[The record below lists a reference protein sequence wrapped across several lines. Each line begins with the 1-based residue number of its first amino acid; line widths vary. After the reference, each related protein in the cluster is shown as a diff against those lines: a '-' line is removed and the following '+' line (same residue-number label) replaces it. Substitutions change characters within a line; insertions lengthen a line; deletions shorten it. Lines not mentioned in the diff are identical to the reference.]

1 MRARNWAEERKA
13 RELRK
18 LLAEIDPHPVSTPPP
33 PTPPPTP
40 SPTPSPA
47 MSLWER
53 PEYRPEQM
61 TSGRPGA
68 NNHQHIKSKGF

>member
-18 LLAEIDPHPVSTPPP
+18 LLAEVDPHPVSTPPP
-33 PTPPPTP
+33 PTP
-40 SPTPSPA
+40 SPA

-53 PEYRPEQM
+53 PIYKPEQM
-61 TSGRPGA
+61 TSGRSGA
-68 NNHQHIKSKGF
+68 NDHQHIKSKGF

>member
-1 MRARNWAEERKA
+1 MTRVRVRNWAEERRA

-18 LLAEIDPHPVSTPPP
+18 LLAEIDPHPVST
-33 PTPPPTP
+33 TPP
-40 SPTPSPA
+40 PTPSPA
-47 MSLWER
+47 MSLWEH

-68 NNHQHIKSKGF
+68 NDHQHIKSKRF